1 MRRLTT
7 ALLSTA
13 LAAMTFFGIESKA
26 CTNVL
31 VTKGAS
37 TDGSNIVS
45 YAADS
50 HQLFGELYY
59 KKAGF
64 WKEGDLRKI
73 NEWDTGK
80 YLGNIPQ
87 VPVTYQRVGNMNEHQ
102 LIIAETTYGGREELF
117 DSTGVMDYGS
127 LIYVALE
134 RAKTAREA
142 IKIIVDL
149 ANTYG
154 YYSSGESVS
163 IADKDEVW
171 VMDLI
176 GKGHKLVD
184 GKNVRKGI
192 VWVARRVPD
201 GYICAHA
208 NQARISTFPQN
219 DPENCMFAPDVIS
232 FAREMG
238 YFNGEDKD
246 FSFCDAYAPL
256 DFSGMRGCEA
266 RAWAAF
272 NILCDGKFT
281 FEDENGNVVTKD
293 AYDYIEY
300 AMGWDKT
307 KRFPLFVKPSR
318 KISVKNVA
326 DVMRDHYEGTPMDM
340 TKDIGAGGNALPYRW
355 RPMGFKYEDK
365 SYMNERAIA
374 TQQTG
379 FWFVGQSRGWLPDV
393 IGGVNWF
400 GCDDAATSYLTPIY
414 TSLNEVPECFREGNG
429 SMVKYSPTS
438 AFWVTNRV
446 ANACYKAYNFMFPVV
461 DAAID
466 AWESEMETAV
476 AEADKAA
483 LELYEAASKKPVKQV
498 RRNDKSPKV
507 VDPYSIVRNYL
518 TTFSVD
524 NAQKIFNKWVDLEV
538 LLLVK
543 FIDGNVKAQNEDGSF
558 VTNGHTD
565 YIPDKINQP
574 GYTEKWKECVA
585 KDHGKTVEVKE

>member
-1 MRRLTT
+1 MRRL
-7 ALLSTA
+7 STA
-13 LAAMTFFGIESKA
+13 ILFSVMAVMGLASLESHA

-37 TDGSNIVS
+37 TDGSNMVS

-50 HQLFGELYY
+50 HQLYGELYY
-59 KKAGF
+59 APAGV
-64 WKEGDLRKI
+64 WQKGDMRQV

-80 YLGNIPQ
+80 YLGQIPQ
-87 VPVTYQRVGNMNEHQ
+87 VARTYQRVGNMNEHQ
-102 LIIAETTYGGREELF
+102 LIIAETTYGGRPELE
-117 DSTGVMDYGS
+117 DPKGIMDYGS
-127 LIYVALE
+127 LIYIALE

-142 IKIIVDL
+142 IAIIVDL

-154 YYSSGESVS
+154 YYSSGESFS
-163 IADKDEVW
+163 LADTEEVW

-176 GKGHKLVD
+176 GKGPD
-184 GKNVRKGI
+184 NKGI

-208 NQARISTFPQN
+208 NQARISTFPLN
-219 DPENCMFAPDVIS
+219 DPENCMYAPDVIT
-232 FAREMG
+232 FAREKG
-238 YFNGEDKD
+238 YFSGKD
-246 FSFCDAYAPL
+246 SEFSFCDAYAPL

-281 FEDENGNVVTKD
+281 FQDENGNEVTKD
-293 AYDYIEY
+293 AYEYIDY
-300 AMGWDKT
+300 AMGWDQT

-340 TKDIGAGGNALPYRW
+340 TADIGAGGNALPYRW
-355 RPMGFKYEDK
+355 RPMGFEVDGKEYV
-365 SYMNERAIA
+365 NERAIA

-414 TSLNEVPECFREGNG
+414 ISTLEVPESFRVGNG
-429 SMVKYSPTS
+429 NMITYSPTS
-438 AFWVTNRV
+438 AFWMTNRV
-446 ANACYKAYNFMFPVV
+446 ANACYKAYNIIFPTV
-461 DAAID
+461 DAEID
-466 AWESEMETAV
+466 AWENAMAEAV
-476 AEADKAA
+476 AAADAEALK
-483 LELYEAASKKPVKQV
+483 LYEAASIAPRKIL
-498 RRNDKSPKV
+498 RRNDKARKI
-507 VDPYSIVRNYL
+507 VDPYESVRRYL
-518 TTFSVD
+518 TGFSVD
-524 NAQKIFNKWVDLEV
+524 NAQKIFEKWVALEQ

-543 FIDGNVKAQNEDGSF
+543 YIDGNVKAQNEDGSF
-558 VTNGHTD
+558 VTNEHTD
-565 YIPDKINQP
+565 CIPAKFTQP
-574 GYTEKWKECVA
+574 GYTDTWKAVVAEK
-585 KDHGKTVEVKE
+585 HGKTIEVR

>member
-1 MRRLTT
+1 MRKISASILLT
-7 ALLSTA
+7 
-13 LAAMTFFGIESKA
+13 LAAAFGFSSIESDA

-37 TDGSNIVS
+37 TDGSTMIS

-50 HQLFGELYY
+50 HQLYGELYY
-59 KKAGF
+59 APAAV
-64 WKEGDLRKI
+64 WNEGDMRQI

-80 YLGNIPQ
+80 FLGYIPQ
-87 VPVTYQRVGNMNEHQ
+87 VARTYQRVGNMNEHQ
-102 LIIAETTYGGREELF
+102 LIIAETTYGGRPELE
-117 DSTGVMDYGS
+117 GNNGIMDYGS

-142 IKIIVDL
+142 IDVIVDL

-154 YYSSGESVS
+154 YYSSGESFS
-163 IADKDEVW
+163 LADTEEVW

-176 GKGHKLVD
+176 GKGKDH
-184 GKNVRKGI
+184 KGI

-201 GYICAHA
+201 GYICSHA

-219 DPENCMFAPDVIS
+219 DPENCIFAPDVIS
-232 FAREMG
+232 FAREQG
-238 YFNGEDKD
+238 YFSGEDKD

-266 RAWAAF
+266 RAWSAF

-293 AYDYIEY
+293 AYDYIDY

-318 KISVKNVA
+318 KISVKDVA

-340 TKDIGAGGNALPYRW
+340 TQDIGAGGNALPYRW
-355 RPMGFKYEDK
+355 RPMGFEHDGKE
-365 SYMNERAIA
+365 YMNERAIA

-379 FWFVGQSRGWLPDV
+379 FWFVGQSRGWLPDE
-393 IGGVNWF
+393 IGGINWF

-414 TSLNEVPECFREGNG
+414 TSTTEIPECFRVGNG
-429 SMVKYSPTS
+429 DMITYSPTS
-438 AFWVTNRV
+438 AFWMTNRV
-446 ANACYKAYNFMFPVV
+446 ANACYKAYNIMFPTV

-466 AWESEMETAV
+466 AWEAEMMEAV
-476 AEADKAA
+476 AKADEQALALYKEADQ
-483 LELYEAASKKPVKQV
+483 KPRKQI
-498 RRNDKSPKV
+498 RRNDKCRKV
-507 VDPYSIVRNYL
+507 VEPYTSVRDYL
-518 TTFSVD
+518 TKFSVD
-524 NAQKIFNKWVDLEV
+524 NAQKIFGKWVELEQ

-543 FIDGNVKAQNEDGSF
+543 FIDGNVKAQNEDGTF
-558 VTNGHTD
+558 VTNEHTD
-565 YIPDKINQP
+565 CIPAKITQP
-574 GYTEKWKECVA
+574 GYTAKWKEAVA
-585 KDHGKTVEVKE
+585 NDHGKVVEVR